1 MGFIS
6 FNLAYYRQELD
17 ALEAQPATEA
27 SIYRAR
33 RLVKML
39 DDLADEGYTA
49 LGTAMETAYQ
59 GPTRLRAYLRR
70 AHAAPFPVADPASA
84 AACPVWTEDTWEL
97 GQALDDARRAAAGVP
112 VSGEPF
118 LAELLRFCR
127 WIGCEEDTAYVF
139 LLRDTLLPCV
149 YFQAAY
155 GRERVHPWLLS
166 RRALEGLLGK
176 PGVDDELRAAIFQ
189 ALEQPGAKDFGRFC
203 GAVLPQMRRTLDRY
217 PPLRDALTA
226 LLRSVPEKRILV
238 VESGCSGTFPL
249 LLKSLDPR
257 VEAPDFINGCDCFV
271 CSSHTETLSCVLNEA
286 GACGKP
292 VISTR
297 CGGPLDIVTEE
308 RGLLVPTGDA
318 QALAQA
324 MLTMTETA
332 ARYDPARIRALTVET
347 FGADRICDALLQACR
362 DAAGSYVN

>member
-17 ALEAQPATEA
+17 ALEAQPATEV

-149 YFQAAY
+149 YYQAAY

-166 RRALEGLLGK
+166 RRALEGLLGR

-203 GAVLPQMRRTLDRY
+203 AAVLPQMRRTLDRY

-226 LLRSVPEKRILV
+226 LLRAVPERRILV

-257 VEAPDFINGCDCFV
+257 VELRMYTTYPYLTDVYGERIYTDRYEHIRLF
-271 CSSHTETLSCVLNEA
+271 ETLAAQRAYLRFAAWRDGRFFVRRCADPAMEA
-286 GACGKP
+286 
-292 VISTR
+292 R
-297 CGGPLDIVTEE
+297 
-308 RGLLVPTGDA
+308 
-318 QALAQA
+318 ALGEIGT
-324 MLTMTETA
+324 MLTGGRT
-332 ARYDPARIRALTVET
+332 P
-347 FGADRICDALLQACR
+347 
-362 DAAGSYVN
+362 